1 LRDCHWCPC
10 SERSLAAEPAA
21 HLQTFLAIGTTQF
34 LVVHD
39 EALAVHQDAQ
49 AAIAEPAADSRQ
61 FAQAQSYTASLGL
74 PLR

>member
-1 LRDCHWCPC
+1 MVKP
-10 SERSLAAEPAA
+10 
-21 HLQTFLAIGTTQF
+21 
-34 LVVHD
+34 
-39 EALAVHQDAQ
+39 QDAQ